1 MAVSYVLF
9 YCLKYSFRIFQN
21 LSLSLLCAVPNS
33 YLKERHF
40 TQIQFCKTSLL
51 VSSQLWKNPFPTS
64 TLFIWFS
71 MLEVSQK
78 MFDILKTADWEIWTF
93 FQIKKNLFKDIQYK
107 TKGIKK
113 KLICFIIM
121 DLRKNINSFLFPFY
135 D

>member
-9 YCLKYSFRIFQN
+9 YCVKCSFWIFQN

-40 TQIQFCKTSLL
+40 TPIQFCKTSLL
-51 VSSQLWKNPFPTS
+51 VSSQLWKKPFPTS

-78 MFDILKTADWEIWTF
+78 IFWYSEDCRLRNMNIFLWLKF
-93 FQIKKNLFKDIQYK
+93 FYSKTYNIKQ
-107 TKGIKK
+107 K

-121 DLRKNINSFLFPFY
+121 DLRKSINSFFFPFY